1 MNEVFNPDSL
11 AAKSNA
17 ELHKL
22 GKTGICIS
30 AGFLLTS
37 CLLCYFFG
45 DNSDKSN
52 NMEHK
57 F

>member
-45 DNSDKSN
+45 DNSDKNS

>member
-11 AAKSNA
+11 ATKSNA
-17 ELHKL
+17 DLHKL
-22 GKTGICIS
+22 GKIGICIS
-30 AGFLLTS
+30 AGQLLS
-37 CLLCYFFG
+37 CILLCCLFG